1 MTITLTQAIHES
13 GAVVSA
19 GTTITRAADVEA
31 DLVARGFATPV
42 GLAPGVA
49 AVGANLVSQLAEAYR
64 STPFTNFAPRM
75 LASLVASSTAACT
88 SGVVTVTATSH
99 GLPATSFD
107 GFGFYYPGSPSLAAG
122 FYESF
127 SRTGANTITFAAPL
141 SPDFGSESVNAGAA
155 FTAEVTLASVDI
167 GANAIVPPS
176 MVSVRAMRIGDGGAS
191 TKTLR
196 LKIGGTAMATNLM
209 TATSN
214 GAVDMAFSA
223 LSSNKQIAHGGPGL
237 VGALSAFQVFGA
249 VDLTAATTISLTG
262 QISAAGGYMMIS
274 SPLMMVE

>member
-1 MTITLTQAIHES
+1 MRNKPIQADQLIPTSSTPPPEAGFYRIDRHTIGVVGDMSFRDPDTQ
-13 GAVVSA
+13 VVM
-19 GTTITRAADVEA
+19 
-31 DLVARGFATPV
+31 PV
-42 GLAPGVA
+42 GK
-49 AVGANLVSQLAEAYR
+49 GAI
-64 STPFTNFAPRM
+64 PFTNFAPRL

-141 SPDFGSESVNAGAA
+141 SPGFGSESVNAGAA

-196 LKIGGTAMATNLM
+196 LKIGGTAMATNAL

-214 GAVDMAFSA
+214 GAVEMAFSA
-223 LSSNKQIAHGGPGL
+223 LSSNKQIAHGGSGL
-237 VGALSAFQVFGA
+237 VGSTSSSQVFGA